1 MIRLYNNPN
10 RKPVI
15 GYNDETGFT
24 MTGSALN
31 IDPDTVWVMYHEGH
45 ADLTPDAR
53 KQMKLEVENAG
64 KELRG
69 VL

>member
-24 MTGSALN
+24 IAGKEPHMEL
-31 IDPDTVWVMYHEGH
+31 DDVWAMWHEGT
-45 ADLTPDAR
+45 ADLTTEAR
-53 KQMKLEVENAG
+53 KQIKREVYDEAG
-64 KELRG
+64 I
-69 VL
+69 

>member
-24 MTGSALN
+24 IAGKEPHM
-31 IDPDTVWVMYHEGH
+31 DPDTVWQMWHEGT
-45 ADLTPDAR
+45 ADLTTEAR
-53 KQMKLEVENAG
+53 TQIKKVVYDEAG
-64 KELRG
+64 I
-69 VL
+69 